1 MRRVPA
7 FALALAAVAAA
18 AAGCSGD
25 GPAPSPCT
33 PAHEKS
39 QVLSAARSWYL
50 FPDLLPAQVDPAAFA
65 TAADLLDALTAGA
78 RAAGRDRYWS
88 YLTTIQAADQLFG
101 QGQAVGFGVSLL
113 LRGSQLFVAQVFA
126 GSAAADA
133 GFTRGDEILAV
144 GPSAGQLVPV
154 SDLVAGGT
162 LGASLGPA
170 QAGVTRTFRVLT
182 AAPATVDR
190 TVTTRVF
197 SLDPVPG
204 WAVLPRTGL
213 PPAGYLEFRIFVST
227 ADARLR
233 EAFQAFANAAVS
245 DLVVDLRYNG
255 GGLVSTAQLLANLL
269 GGTSAGQVMY
279 RLANNPAHATLDATV
294 HFTAQPQSSSP
305 ARIAFVTTGRSAS
318 ASELVPNAL
327 EPYGSVALVGSRS
340 YGKPVGQRLFEIP
353 GCSSLLALVSFQL
366 RNAQG
371 DGDYFGGLPDAN
383 FAGPL
388 CQAED
393 DLLHAQGDPAEASTA
408 AALSWLETGTCPS
421 PPVAFR
427 LQRPAAPDGY
437 PAPPRPGLAQIHLP
451 GLF

>member
-1 MRRVPA
+1 MRRAPA
-7 FALALAAVAAA
+7 LALALAAVAAA

-25 GPAPSPCT
+25 GPAPSLCT
-33 PAHEKS
+33 PAYEKS

-78 RAAGRDRYWS
+78 RAAGRDRQWS
-88 YLTTIQAADQLFG
+88 FLTTAQASDQYFA

-126 GSAAADA
+126 GSAASDA
-133 GFTRGDEILAV
+133 GFIRGDEILAI
-144 GPSAGQLVPV
+144 GSTEAGLVLV
-154 SDLVAGGT
+154 TDLVASGT
-162 LGASLGPA
+162 LGGAFGPA
-170 QAGVTRTFRVLT
+170 QAGVTRVFQVRTLAGT
-182 AAPATVDR
+182 ALR
-190 TVTTRVF
+190 TATTRVF
-197 SLDPVPG
+197 SLDPVPSY
-204 WAVLPRTGL
+204 ALLDRSPL
-213 PPAGYLEFRIFVST
+213 PPAGYLSLRSFIQPAET
-227 ADARLR
+227 RLR
-233 EAFQAFANAAVS
+233 EAFQSFRDQGVADV
-245 DLVVDLRYNG
+245 VVDLRYNG
-255 GGLVSTAQLLANLL
+255 GGLLSIGELLADLL
-269 GGTSAGQVMY
+269 GGGLPPQPMY
-279 RLANNPAHATLDATV
+279 QLVNAPSKAALNATAP
-294 HFTAQPQSSSP
+294 FQAQPQAVTP
-305 ARIAFVTTGRSAS
+305 GRIAFVTTGASAS

-327 EPYGSVALVGSRS
+327 EPYRSVALVGSRT
-340 YGKPVGQRLFEIP
+340 YGKPVGQRGFEIV
-353 GCSSLLALVSFQL
+353 GCPSLLFLVSFQL

-408 AALSWLETGTCPS
+408 AAMSWLETGTCPS

-427 LQRPAAPDGY
+427 LQRPTAPDGY
-437 PAPPRPGLAQIHLP
+437 PAPPRPSPAQVHLP

>member
-1 MRRVPA
+1 
-7 FALALAAVAAA
+7 
-18 AAGCSGD
+18 
-25 GPAPSPCT
+25 
-33 PAHEKS
+33 
-39 QVLSAARSWYL
+39 
-50 FPDLLPAQVDPAAFA
+50 VDPAAFA

-78 RAAGRDRYWS
+78 RALGRDRYWS

-133 GFTRGDEILAV
+133 GFVRGDEILAI
-144 GPSAGQLVPV
+144 GGTAASLVPAA
-154 SDLVAGGT
+154 DLVAAGT
-162 LGASLGPA
+162 LGTALGPS
-170 QAGVTRTFRVLT
+170 QVGVTRVFQVLP
-182 AAPATVDR
+182 AAPPGGAAVLR
-190 TVTTRVF
+190 TVAKGVF
-197 SLDPVPG
+197 SLDPVPAYG
-204 WAVLPRTGL
+204 VVNRTPL
-213 PPAGYLEFRIFVST
+213 PPAGYVNLRTFIQPAET
-227 ADARLR
+227 RLR
-233 EAFQAFANAAVS
+233 EAFQFFRDQGVADV
-245 DLVVDLRYNG
+245 VVDLRYNG
-255 GGLVSTAQLLANLL
+255 GGLLSTGEILADLL
-269 GGTSAGQVMY
+269 GGGLAGQTMHQ
-279 RLANNPAHATLDATV
+279 LTNAPSKASLDATAP
-294 HFTAQPQSSSP
+294 FEAQPQAVTP
-305 ARIAFVTTGRSAS
+305 GRIAFVTTGASAS

-327 EPYGSVALVGSRS
+327 EPYRSVALVGSRS

-371 DGDYFGGLPDAN
+371 DGDYFDGLPDAAGA
-383 FAGPL
+383 FSGPL

-393 DLLHAQGDPAEASTA
+393 DLLHAPGDPAEASTA

-437 PAPPRPGLAQIHLP
+437 PAPPRPSPAQVHLP